1 LVRVLSLRHLA
12 HVRHLV
18 TACRVVDAKWEPSIS
33 EIPRA
38 DFTNNQT
45 RFQTRPH
52 KIHLKATLSDASAN
66 GKVCANVRREQSA
79 QQSADRARHLST
91 QAGRQACV
99 EARTGLADTA
109 VRKEMAHNRT
119 TDLQS
124 PFRSALPFWKSPML
138 SCPSA
143 NVGWKSTV
151 DPSDQ
156 RHCRN
161 MRCNPHYKM

>member
-1 LVRVLSLRHLA
+1 MQG
-12 HVRHLV
+12 
-18 TACRVVDAKWEPSIS
+18 KW
-33 EIPRA
+33 
-38 DFTNNQT
+38 
-45 RFQTRPH
+45 
-52 KIHLKATLSDASAN
+52 
-66 GKVCANVRREQSA
+66 
-79 QQSADRARHLST
+79 
-91 QAGRQACV
+91 AGRQACV
-99 EARTGLADTA
+99 EARTGLSHSRHGSLPGREWRTIG
-109 VRKEMAHNRT
+109 RT